1 VSIDKIISAWKADED
16 EEENEKAP
24 ENPAGQE
31 LSEEELEQATGG
43 HTCNI
48 TCWERT
54 CKDDT
59 F

>member
-1 VSIDKIISAWKADED
+1 MSIDKIISAWKADED
-16 EEENEKAP
+16 EQEEEKAP

-31 LSEEELEQATGG
+31 LSEEELEKVAGG
-43 HTCNI
+43 MECQI